1 MSEESEFTEWKWDSL
16 HRRRIILLLIIS
28 FFNILHSINIVMNF
42 RDLMVLSIF
51 FITMET
57 FAGLALFF
65 NNSSN
70 QFSEQMSDIIITLNI
85 SISFILLI
93 IESYVVT
100 PHLVNS
106 YEYIESDG
114 PISLFSLSVLII
126 VSLHHTGVPEKY
138 IYFGYNMVLFNM
150 VYTIL

>member
-28 FFNILHSINIVMNF
+28 FFNILHSINMVMNF

-51 FITMET
+51 FIIMET
-57 FAGLALFF
+57 FSGLALFF
-65 NNSSN
+65 YNSSN

-100 PHLVNS
+100 PHLINS
-106 YEYIESDG
+106 YDYIESDG

-138 IYFGYNMVLFNM
+138 IYFGYNMVLLNM